1 MLRTPQRKIRCSTV
15 GPTRWPVLTK
25 KFESCPGRKI
35 QRKCPAWDRTTSSPY
50 SQLVGLHS
58 LVALRNRFY
67 PDGIWWA
74 RTQVYPD
81 GVVGVLN
88 RALAIPNSRACRN
101 SVVIGDWILSL
112 KGTTWWNQR
121 PFAVGNNSVLLFFCF
136 RKRTIVKSKRRNRR
150 SVVVVVKSK
159 RRNRRT
165 LPFRCRCCCCF
176 FAAAGH
182 P

>member
-1 MLRTPQRKIRCSTV
+1 MLPAPTHKGNTPHSALPLLQILRFTIHH
-15 GPTRWPVLTK
+15 
-25 KFESCPGRKI
+25 
-35 QRKCPAWDRTTSSPY
+35 

-74 RTQVYPD
+74 RTREVYPD
-81 GVVGVLN
+81 GVVGVLK

-136 RKRTIVKSKRRNRR
+136 RNRSRTQKSICWCNQRLLLI
-150 SVVVVVKSK
+150 
-159 RRNRRT
+159 T
-165 LPFRCRCCCCF
+165 
-176 FAAAGH
+176 AT
-182 P
+182 